1 MKKMDQSCYIVHETD
16 NVATTMEDVTA
27 GDIKLTG
34 ENKNR
39 KGEMIA
45 LQQIPFG
52 HKVALCDMEEGDQIL
67 KYGVC
72 IGIATKKIRKGMHVH
87 LHNMKSAYDFR
98 SAQLDPFTVHAK
110 DIEYKIY

>member
-1 MKKMDQSCYIVHETD
+1 MKKMDQICYIVHETD

-52 HKVALCDMEEGDQIL
+52 HKVALCDMEEGDQNL

>member
-1 MKKMDQSCYIVHETD
+1 MKKMDQICYIVHETD

-67 KYGVC
+67 KYGV
-72 IGIATKKIRKGMHVH
+72 
-87 LHNMKSAYDFR
+87 
-98 SAQLDPFTVHAK
+98 
-110 DIEYKIY
+110 